1 MSDNSKLKLN
11 EILAACDMGAMYL
24 WDDLTT
30 EQRKSVVFFT
40 LNRYLSNVKGSR
52 EEQEYACVVTNEI
65 YNKHLFEFLSKHP
78 KLCWQLACSCASEEK
93 DIKFH
98 PWLKVKKEKNKRAEF
113 LADLFPNMKREDVET
128 LANISS
134 DKDIKNYCEELGWD
148 KKAINAIKL

>member
-1 MSDNSKLKLN
+1 L
-11 EILAACDMGAMYL
+11 
-24 WDDLTT
+24 
-30 EQRKSVVFFT
+30 
-40 LNRYLSNVKGSR
+40 
-52 EEQEYACVVTNEI
+52 
-65 YNKHLFEFLSKHP
+65 
-78 KLCWQLACSCASEEK
+78 
-93 DIKFH
+93 IKFH